1 MLKLAILIQAKDKAN
16 DIWKL
21 QTYML
26 CLVTQMVNNLSPLPE
41 MEVQFLGW
49 EDPLEKGTA
58 THSSILAREIPWTEG
73 PGWLQSVG
81 SEWVGHSWA
90 TNTFTF
96 KDKHVRYECSYQS
109 YGPDILKSVLFY
121 TYIFHTYICKT
132 PHNTQQHQILKQF
145 RILKAQSG
153 FYKHEIF
160 SVLVSI

>member
-1 MLKLAILIQAKDKAN
+1 MLNLAILIQAKDKAN

-26 CLVTQMVNNLSPLPE
+26 CLVTQVVKNLPPMPE

-58 THSSILAREIPWTEG
+58 THSSILAGEIPWTEG
-73 PGWLQSVG
+73 PGRLQSVG
-81 SEWVGHSWA
+81 SQWVGHSWA

-109 YGPDILKSVLFY
+109 YGSDILKSVLF
-121 TYIFHTYICKT
+121 HTYIVCKP

-145 RILKAQSG
+145 RILNAQSG
-153 FYKHEIF
+153 FYKREIF
-160 SVLVSI
+160 SVLVRI